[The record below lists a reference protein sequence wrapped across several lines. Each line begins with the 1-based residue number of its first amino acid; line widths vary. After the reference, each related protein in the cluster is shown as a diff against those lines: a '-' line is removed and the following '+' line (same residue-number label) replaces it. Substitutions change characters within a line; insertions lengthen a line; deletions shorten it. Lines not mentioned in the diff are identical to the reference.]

1 MILERVMLKGQAK
14 LGPELLRY
22 VECYAEID
30 GSILLLNLSLVE
42 LLWTWTDGRNSE

>member
-1 MILERVMLKGQAK
+1 MLKGQAK